1 MIAIR
6 SLAVAGVGAFAIADS
21 AASAAAAAADVGR
34 TTLLL
39 LPKNPGTSHP
49 QSQLVGNGAK
59 SIFRA
64 VALWIRRYIVARVS
78 PLTLYL

>member
-6 SLAVAGVGAFAIADS
+6 SLAVADVGAAAIADS
-21 AASAAAAAADVGR
+21 TASATAADVGR

-39 LPKNPGTSHP
+39 LPKNPETSHL
-49 QSQLVGNGAK
+49 QSQLVGNGTK

-64 VALWIRRYIVARVS
+64 VALWIRRYIVTCVCR
-78 PLTLYL
+78 P